1 VSYAFPRDR
10 GPQHA
15 DDVRGRT
22 AHVGARL
29 RELDPDRAHE
39 ARSTAPPA
47 PPARRGRRRG
57 PAAAPS
63 GRTNLWL
70 PIGPGTVLSGQ
81 ASGRPRVMG
90 RIRAIAV
97 HPLGERVYA
106 AAADGGVW
114 YSGDGGA
121 SWLGIGGFAPT
132 PGLLVPRVAHRHSC
146 GAVVVDFAPTADLDE
161 VFVGTGEPVAAG
173 GLPGGSR
180 RGLGVLSAV
189 GPATAAVT
197 ADPWQLE
204 GRSQLEGAGIHRIA
218 RRPGGGAFLVAA
230 TNGLWQRGAGAL
242 DPYTR
247 ATGAPFATFAGEVT
261 DVLWCAAGGGVPQR
275 VWAYVQEGARRGL
288 WFRDDG
294 DVDWTRVFTPN
305 AAGRGKLAATD
316 PATTVYLMRD
326 LRADEDN
333 SLRRFDATAD
343 PVTSVLV
350 TGVPN
355 AVHDQ
360 GFYDMALAVDP
371 SDPRRVA
378 LGGSGLRTLDPVGT
392 AAEFDAAIWTG
403 TVPAGAA
410 PAFTG
415 GTHIGIG
422 VHADVH
428 DLVYSNG
435 GARLWAACDGGLY
448 RSDDPARVAGF
459 RAVNDRR
466 PVIEPNYLAVHPQ
479 LEGFVVAG
487 LQDNGTI
494 ERASGAV
501 WRNRDGSDGG
511 GVVLRPD
518 SPDAIV
524 HQFFA
529 GQWTPIDPLDRAVNV
544 GNTQPEIDASAFYS
558 APAAGLHTR
567 PGAPPVTVG
576 QILIGTTRVWMTQ
589 DFGASWATLPTG
601 TDAGQPAHLPAQDRL
616 RSAVLACR
624 WQGEDE
630 AWVLCRNEVYLFSR
644 TPGTDTAASVG
655 TWARHL
661 ELQRTFPSP
670 AGSARALVKRSPTW
684 TDLAVDPDVGGARR
698 GARGAFYLGTTGRV
712 DDPAVD
718 TLYWFDGDL
727 TLHATGLRTEAGGVP
742 APVTAIAPDP
752 SAPGT
757 VYVGTSVGVW
767 RGVRTVAAGVP
778 DWAWSP
784 LVNGLPEAPVEDL
797 SVFDDGGVRLLRAA
811 VNARG
816 VWELRLGADAQD
828 LTYLR
833 VHEDDM
839 RHRATSVL
847 VNRNLVGTRSWHAS
861 PDVRP
866 RAVTSAVT
874 PPTAAAPWTFLAQPP
889 PAQLRRFQ
897 AACRSRFAD
906 LRFRSSGLW
915 DRYFDEVLRDNGAPV
930 VAGTVTVDPVFF
942 AGVMLPAH
950 RDADPWPAA
959 IPTEADLHDYLPP
972 LPEGA
977 IGAASTPVPPAPH
990 RVDVVVHRRGLDP
1003 VAGADVRVALLRWS
1017 DPFRVVWAR
1026 ARPSDP
1032 ATWPTGPVPWT
1043 AAANEVLDGTGV
1055 PSSSTGLGWSFVGT
1069 TAATRRRSPAGT
1081 LDDLTSGVVTFDL
1094 DLTGEAL
1101 DTVVLLV
1108 AVLRADGPAALAPAP
1123 LRDLTLGNPHVAVRS
1138 LRVTV

>member
-1 VSYAFPRDR
+1 MSYAFPRDR
-10 GPQHA
+10 RPEHA

-22 AHVGARL
+22 AHVAARL
-29 RELDPDRAHE
+29 RELDPDAAHE
-39 ARSTAPPA
+39 ARSAPP
-47 PPARRGRRRG
+47 PPRRGRRRG

-63 GRTNLWL
+63 GRTDLWL
-70 PIGPGTVLSGQ
+70 PIGPGTVLRGQ

-121 SWLGIGGFAPT
+121 TWQGVGGFAPT
-132 PGLLVPRVAHRHSC
+132 PGLAAPRVAHRHSC
-146 GAVVVDFAPTADLDE
+146 GAIVVEWGPTEAFDE
-161 VFVGTGEPVAAG
+161 VFVGTGEPNAAG

-189 GPATAAVT
+189 GPASADVT

-204 GRSQLEGAGIHRIA
+204 GRAQLEGAGIHRIA

-230 TNGLWQRGAGAL
+230 TNGLWQRGAGAA

-247 ATGAPFATFAGEVT
+247 ASGVPFATFQGEVT

-275 VWAYVQEGARRGL
+275 VWAYVQTGARRGL

-294 DVDWTRVFTPN
+294 DVDWTRIFTPN
-305 AAGRGKLAATD
+305 VAGRGRLAATS
-316 PATTVYLMRD
+316 PPTTVYLMRD
-326 LRADEDN
+326 LGDDN
-333 SLRRFDATAD
+333 SLRRFDVTAAA
-343 PVTSVLV
+343 VTSQLV

-355 AVHDQ
+355 AVGTQ
-360 GFYDMALAVDP
+360 GFYDMALVVDP
-371 SDPRRVA
+371 SNPQRVVI
-378 LGGSGLRTLDPVGT
+378 GGSGLSTPDPAGT
-392 AAEFDAAIWTG
+392 AAEFDGAIWTG
-403 TVPAGAA
+403 TVPPGAA
-410 PAFTG
+410 PAFAG
-415 GTHIGIG
+415 STHIGIG
-422 VHADVH
+422 VHADIH
-428 DLVYSNG
+428 DLAYSNG
-435 GARLWAACDGGLY
+435 GTRLWAACDGGLY
-448 RSDDPARVAGF
+448 RSDDPSQVAGF

-466 PVIEPNYLAVHPQ
+466 PVIEPNYLAVHPR

-501 WRNRDGSDGG
+501 WRNRADGDGG

-518 SPDAIV
+518 SPDVFV
-524 HQFFA
+524 HQFFEGRWA
-529 GQWTPIDPLDRAVNV
+529 PINPLRRPGLV
-544 GNTQPEIDASAFYS
+544 GSTVAERDASVFYS

-589 DFGASWATLPTG
+589 DFGATWATLPTG
-601 TDAGQPAHLPAQDRL
+601 TDAGQPAHLPNQDVL
-616 RSAVLACR
+616 RSAVVACR

-630 AWVLCRNEVYLFSR
+630 AWVLCLDEVYLFSR
-644 TPGTDTAASVG
+644 TPGTDTALSVG

-661 ELQRTFPSP
+661 ELQRSFASP
-670 AGSARALVKRSPTW
+670 AGSARARAKRSPTW
-684 TDLAVDPDVGGARR
+684 TDLAVDPDAGGARR

-712 DDPAVD
+712 DDLAVD

-742 APVTAIAPDP
+742 APVTAICPDP
-752 SAPGT
+752 AVPGT

-767 RGVRTVAAGVP
+767 RGVRTFTGGVP
-778 DWAWSP
+778 DWVWTP

-797 SVFDDGGVRLLRAA
+797 ALFDDGGVRLLRAA

-816 VWELRLGADAQD
+816 VWEMRIGADVQD

-839 RHRATSVL
+839 RHRPTSVL

-861 PDVRP
+861 PDIRP
-866 RAVTSAVT
+866 RPVTSAVT
-874 PPTAAAPWTFLAQPP
+874 PPTAAAPWTFSAQPP
-889 PAQLRRFQ
+889 PEQLRRFQ
-897 AACRSRFAD
+897 AACRSRFGD
-906 LRFRSSGLW
+906 LRFRSSALW
-915 DRYFDEVLRDNGAPV
+915 DRYFDEVLRDHGAPV
-930 VAGTVTVDPVFF
+930 VAGAVTVTPAFF
-942 AGVMLPAH
+942 AGVMVPPH
-950 RDADPWPAA
+950 DRTDPWPAA
-959 IPTEADLHDYLPP
+959 TPTEADLHDHLPP

-977 IGAASTPVPPAPH
+977 VGAASTAVPPAPLA
-990 RVDVVVHRRGLDP
+990 VDVVVHRRGLDP

-1017 DPFRVVWAR
+1017 DPFRAIWAR
-1026 ARPSDP
+1026 ARPADP
-1032 ATWPTGPVPWT
+1032 TTWPTDPVPWT
-1043 AAANEVLDGTGV
+1043 AAANEVLDGATGV
-1055 PSSSTGLGWSFVGT
+1055 PTSSTGLGWSFVGT

-1094 DLTGEAL
+1094 DLTGEDH

-1108 AVLRADGPAALAPAP
+1108 AVLRADGPAGLAPAT
-1123 LRDLTLGNPHVAVRS
+1123 LHDLTLGNPHVAVRS
-1138 LRVTV
+1138 LRVRV